1 MCGNSLLELSYKVVI
16 WDIVE
21 IHLMLMVMT
30 VTEDMFQER
39 ILHSLMDQADS
50 KEQDILRM
58 VENSMYLLIIMMDHL
73 RKRIQVVILES
84 DR

>member
-1 MCGNSLLELSYKVVI
+1 MKSQWCYRLVVVVKNIKV
-16 WDIVE
+16 E
-21 IHLMLMVMT
+21 ERR